1 MLIDYKKPILNKNG
15 KSLTI
20 LQCAA
25 HHCIRCIK
33 KSKALAKVGYTMHG
47 MGNKVSYGTDLY
59 TSYSVWQN
67 EKQFKD
73 EIKMYLDLGVDVL
86 EWNSEP
92 DIQAHWIREV
102 INQHSRR
109 DKVILTCC
117 CHDLDSIRRAENVIP
132 INERKM
138 FLAAD
143 AIIYVSLPIK
153 EITNK
158 LHTPNVPTIT
168 LYSYCNEG
176 VIDYDEKDIFKR
188 KGLVYEGGINPVGDD
203 VADMAFKYR
212 SLAPIFK
219 TLVEQGNEVHVYC
232 GNMSAFQ
239 TMQYIG
245 AVLYPPTDYDEMMKN
260 LVKFKYGILI
270 FNNENYTENQ
280 VNYTLTN
287 KMHEYLH
294 AGLPSLALWCP
305 ESEHYVKKHKIGFTF
320 KDIKEIGD
328 TSSFQNK
335 YYEVMENIARKRKE
349 LVMENHIVKLENLY
363 AELLGLERKA
373 VPKKIQKLHKFEYGL
388 EELRWV
394 E

>member
-1 MLIDYKKPILNKNG
+1 MLDYKKPILDEDGNPIK
-15 KSLTI
+15 I
-20 LQCAA
+20 LEVG
-25 HHCIRCIK
+25 HHFCIRICK
-33 KSKALAKVGYTMHG
+33 RARAFKKVGYEIHG
-47 MGNKVSYGTDLY
+47 LGNKTSYGNGDFDT
-59 TSYSVWQN
+59 YSIWNN
-67 EKQFKD
+67 EKQLKNMVRLH
-73 EIKMYLDLGVDVL
+73 INQGCRIITYS
-86 EWNSEP
+86 NEP
-92 DIQAHWIREV
+92 DYPPIWIREV
-102 INQHSRR
+102 INEMGVQN
-109 DKVILTCC
+109 KVKLVVD

-138 FLAAD
+138 FLSAD

-373 VPKKIQKLHKFEYGL
+373 VPKKIQRLHKFEYGL